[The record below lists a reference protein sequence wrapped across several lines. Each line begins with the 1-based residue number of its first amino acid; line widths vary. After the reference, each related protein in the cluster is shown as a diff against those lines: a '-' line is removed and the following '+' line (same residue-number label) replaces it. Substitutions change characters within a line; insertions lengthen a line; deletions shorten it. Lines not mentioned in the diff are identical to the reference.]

1 MRKNRIIGI
10 AISLLTALTMLAVP
24 ASAYLEEVSGA
35 SSYLETDSGT
45 WMIRLSGADK
55 DYITDISKIEMYIS
69 LKGDAAAYSADM
81 ENGVGDFSGFI
92 GLGAAIEGENVSNG
106 FWQQF
111 GFSGLKE
118 NAGGRDTAA
127 IKKLGDTSYLFTGD
141 LTGLKVSPTASDA
154 TISLKDWGNFS
165 EAYRLAVDELI
176 VYGPDGSVAFRT
188 DSKGNMTFG
197 TISASVTTSAETT
210 AETTVETTAETTTET
225 TTEETT
231 TTSEET
237 TTTETTTTTTTEAT
251 TTTTE
256 ETTTESTTTT
266 VSETTTTTTEK
277 YFASEDELCNM
288 AIEDYKQKTG
298 TTPAKA
304 EATTNADGTL
314 SIVLTDESGKVLD
327 TYVINPVTGIGTS
340 SDGSEVNLPQTGN
353 NSMKAVAATSAAL
366 ALTLL
371 GSFAVVKSGVIRKK
385 KDEQ

>member
-35 SSYLETDSGT
+35 SSYLESDSGT
-45 WMIRLSGADK
+45 WMIRLTGADK

-111 GFSGLKE
+111 GFSGIKE

-197 TISASVTTSAETT
+197 TLPASVTTVAETT
-210 AETTVETTAETTTET
+210 AATTAETTTEAATEETTTTTEAETITEET

-231 TTSEET
+231 TAEET
-237 TTTETTTTTTTEAT
+237 TTSATTTTAAAT
-251 TTTTE
+251 TTTTAVTSE
-256 ETTTESTTTT
+256 ESAAQTE
-266 VSETTTTTTEK
+266 
-277 YFASEDELCNM
+277 A
-288 AIEDYKQKTG
+288 
-298 TTPAKA
+298 P
-304 EATTNADGTL
+304 
-314 SIVLTDESGKVLD
+314 
-327 TYVINPVTGIGTS
+327 
-340 SDGSEVNLPQTGN
+340 
-353 NSMKAVAATSAAL
+353 AATEAPAYTTSVAQATAAADADFGSRDSSL
-366 ALTLL
+366 LIVGIVAGVVIIAVIVVLVMILT
-371 GSFAVVKSGVIRKK
+371 KK
-385 KDEQ
+385 KK

>member
-35 SSYLETDSGT
+35 SSYLESDSGA
-45 WMIRLSGADK
+45 WMIRLTGADK

-81 ENGVGDFSGFI
+81 ENGVGDFTGFI

-197 TISASVTTSAETT
+197 TLPASVTTA
-210 AETTVETTAETTTET
+210 AETTVETTAETTAETTTET

-231 TTSEET
+231 TT
-237 TTTETTTTTTTEAT
+237 TEAET
-251 TTTTE
+251 AAEETTTE
-256 ETTTESTTTT
+256 ETTTAE
-266 VSETTTTTTEK
+266 ETTTT
-277 YFASEDELCNM
+277 S
-288 AIEDYKQKTG
+288 
-298 TTPAKA
+298 
-304 EATTNADGTL
+304 ATTTTA
-314 SIVLTDESGKVLD
+314 
-327 TYVINPVTGIGTS
+327 
-340 SDGSEVNLPQTGN
+340 
-353 NSMKAVAATSAAL
+353 AATTTTTAVTSEESAAQTEAPAATEAPAYTTSVAQAAAAADADFGSRDSSL
-366 ALTLL
+366 LIVGIVAGVVIIAVIVVLVMILT
-371 GSFAVVKSGVIRKK
+371 KK
-385 KDEQ
+385 KK

>member
-35 SSYLETDSGT
+35 SSYLESDSGA
-45 WMIRLSGADK
+45 WMIRLTGADK

-81 ENGVGDFSGFI
+81 ENGVGDFAGFI

-197 TISASVTTSAETT
+197 TLSASVTTAATT
-210 AETTVETTAETTTET
+210 AATTAETTTET

-231 TTSEET
+231 TT
-237 TTTETTTTTTTEAT
+237 TEAE
-251 TTTTE
+251 TTTE
-256 ETTTESTTTT
+256 ETTTEETTTAEETTTSATTTT
-266 VSETTTTTTEK
+266 AAATTTTAAVT
-277 YFASEDELCNM
+277 SEES
-288 AIEDYKQKTG
+288 AAQT
-298 TTPAKA
+298 
-304 EATTNADGTL
+304 EATEAPAYT
-314 SIVLTDESGKVLD
+314 
-327 TYVINPVTGIGTS
+327 
-340 SDGSEVNLPQTGN
+340 
-353 NSMKAVAATSAAL
+353 TSAAQAAAAADADFGSRDSSL
-366 ALTLL
+366 LIVGIVAGVVIIAVIVVLVMILT
-371 GSFAVVKSGVIRKK
+371 KK
-385 KDEQ
+385 KK

>member
-35 SSYLETDSGT
+35 SSYLESDSGT
-45 WMIRLSGADK
+45 WMIRLTGADK

-118 NAGGRDTAA
+118 NAGGKDTAA
-127 IKKLGDTSYLFTGD
+127 IKKISDTSYLFTGD

-197 TISASVTTSAETT
+197 TLPASVTTAAETT

-231 TTSEET
+231 TT
-237 TTTETTTTTTTEAT
+237 TEAET
-251 TTTTE
+251 ITEETTTE
-256 ETTTESTTTT
+256 ETTTAEETTTSATTTT
-266 VSETTTTTTEK
+266 AAATTTTAAVT
-277 YFASEDELCNM
+277 SEES
-288 AIEDYKQKTG
+288 AAQT
-298 TTPAKA
+298 
-304 EATTNADGTL
+304 EAT
-314 SIVLTDESGKVLD
+314 
-327 TYVINPVTGIGTS
+327 
-340 SDGSEVNLPQTGN
+340 
-353 NSMKAVAATSAAL
+353 AAPAYTTSAAQAAAANNADFGSRDSSL
-366 ALTLL
+366 LIVGIVAGVVIIAVIVVLVMILT
-371 GSFAVVKSGVIRKK
+371 KK
-385 KDEQ
+385 KK

>member
-35 SSYLETDSGT
+35 SSYLESDSGA
-45 WMIRLSGADK
+45 WMIRLTGADK

-69 LKGDAAAYSADM
+69 LKGDAAAYRADM
-81 ENGVGDFSGFI
+81 ENGVGDFTGFI

-197 TISASVTTSAETT
+197 TLPASVTTAAETT

-231 TTSEET
+231 TT
-237 TTTETTTTTTTEAT
+237 TEAET
-251 TTTTE
+251 AAEETTTE
-256 ETTTESTTTT
+256 ETTTAE
-266 VSETTTTTTEK
+266 ETTTT
-277 YFASEDELCNM
+277 S
-288 AIEDYKQKTG
+288 
-298 TTPAKA
+298 
-304 EATTNADGTL
+304 ATTTTAAATTTTTAVT
-314 SIVLTDESGKVLD
+314 SEESAAQ
-327 TYVINPVTGIGTS
+327 TEAPAATEAPAYTTS
-340 SDGSEVNLPQTGN
+340 VAQ
-353 NSMKAVAATSAAL
+353 AVAANDADFGSRDSSLLIVGIVAGVVIIAVIVVL
-366 ALTLL
+366 VMILT
-371 GSFAVVKSGVIRKK
+371 KK
-385 KDEQ
+385 KK

>member
-35 SSYLETDSGT
+35 SSYLESDSGA
-45 WMIRLSGADK
+45 WMIRLTGADK

-69 LKGDAAAYSADM
+69 LKGDAAAYRADM
-81 ENGVGDFSGFI
+81 ENGVGDFTGFI

-197 TISASVTTSAETT
+197 TLPASVTT

-231 TTSEET
+231 TT
-237 TTTETTTTTTTEAT
+237 TEAE
-251 TTTTE
+251 TTTE
-256 ETTTESTTTT
+256 ETTTEETTTAEETTTSATTTT
-266 VSETTTTTTEK
+266 AAATTTTAAVTSEESAAQTE
-277 YFASEDELCNM
+277 A
-288 AIEDYKQKTG
+288 
-298 TTPAKA
+298 P
-304 EATTNADGTL
+304 
-314 SIVLTDESGKVLD
+314 
-327 TYVINPVTGIGTS
+327 
-340 SDGSEVNLPQTGN
+340 
-353 NSMKAVAATSAAL
+353 AATEAPAYTTSVAQAAAAADADFGSRDSSL
-366 ALTLL
+366 LIVGIVAGVVIIAVIVVLVMILT
-371 GSFAVVKSGVIRKK
+371 KK
-385 KDEQ
+385 KK

>member
-35 SSYLETDSGT
+35 SSYLESDSGA
-45 WMIRLSGADK
+45 WMIRLTGADK

-81 ENGVGDFSGFI
+81 ENGVGDFAGFI

-118 NAGGRDTAA
+118 NAGGKDTAA
-127 IKKLGDTSYLFTGD
+127 IKKISDTSYLFTGD

-197 TISASVTTSAETT
+197 TLSASVTTAATT
-210 AETTVETTAETTTET
+210 AATTAETTTET

-231 TTSEET
+231 TT
-237 TTTETTTTTTTEAT
+237 TEAE
-251 TTTTE
+251 TTTE
-256 ETTTESTTTT
+256 ETTTEETTTAEETTTSATTTT
-266 VSETTTTTTEK
+266 AAATTTTTAVTSEESAAQTEAPAATESPA
-277 YFASEDELCNM
+277 Y
-288 AIEDYKQKTG
+288 
-298 TTPAKA
+298 TTSVA
-304 EATTNADGTL
+304 
-314 SIVLTDESGKVLD
+314 
-327 TYVINPVTGIGTS
+327 
-340 SDGSEVNLPQTGN
+340 Q
-353 NSMKAVAATSAAL
+353 AVAAADADFGSRDSS
-366 ALTLL
+366 LL
-371 GSFAVVKSGVIRKK
+371 IVGIVAGVVIIAVIVVLVMIHTKK
-385 KDEQ
+385 KK

>member
-1 MRKNRIIGI
+1 MRKMEDNMRKIRIIGI

-35 SSYLETDSGT
+35 SSYLESDSGA
-45 WMIRLSGADK
+45 WLIRLTGADK

-197 TISASVTTSAETT
+197 TLSASVTTAATT
-210 AETTVETTAETTTET
+210 AATTAETTTET

-231 TTSEET
+231 TT
-237 TTTETTTTTTTEAT
+237 TEAE
-251 TTTTE
+251 TTTE
-256 ETTTESTTTT
+256 ETTTEETTTAEETTTSATTTT
-266 VSETTTTTTEK
+266 AAATTTTTAVTSEESAAQTEAPAATESPA
-277 YFASEDELCNM
+277 Y
-288 AIEDYKQKTG
+288 
-298 TTPAKA
+298 TTSVA
-304 EATTNADGTL
+304 
-314 SIVLTDESGKVLD
+314 
-327 TYVINPVTGIGTS
+327 
-340 SDGSEVNLPQTGN
+340 Q
-353 NSMKAVAATSAAL
+353 AVAAADADFGSRDSSLLIVGIVAGVVIIAVIVVL
-366 ALTLL
+366 VMILT
-371 GSFAVVKSGVIRKK
+371 KK
-385 KDEQ
+385 KK

>member
-35 SSYLETDSGT
+35 SSYLESDSGA
-45 WMIRLSGADK
+45 WMIRLTGADK

-197 TISASVTTSAETT
+197 TLSASVTTAATT
-210 AETTVETTAETTTET
+210 AATTAETTTET

-231 TTSEET
+231 TT
-237 TTTETTTTTTTEAT
+237 TEAE
-251 TTTTE
+251 TTTE
-256 ETTTESTTTT
+256 ETTTEETTTAEETTTSATTTT
-266 VSETTTTTTEK
+266 AAATTTTAAVTSEESAAQTEAPAATESPAYTTSV
-277 YFASEDELCNM
+277 A
-288 AIEDYKQKTG
+288 Q
-298 TTPAKA
+298 
-304 EATTNADGTL
+304 
-314 SIVLTDESGKVLD
+314 
-327 TYVINPVTGIGTS
+327 
-340 SDGSEVNLPQTGN
+340 
-353 NSMKAVAATSAAL
+353 AVAAADADFGSRDSSLLIVGIVAGVVIIAVIVVL
-366 ALTLL
+366 VMILT
-371 GSFAVVKSGVIRKK
+371 KK
-385 KDEQ
+385 KK

>member
-35 SSYLETDSGT
+35 SSYLESDSGT
-45 WMIRLSGADK
+45 WMIRLNGADK

-81 ENGVGDFSGFI
+81 ENGVGDFAGFI

-176 VYGPDGSVAFRT
+176 VYGPDGSVALRT

-197 TISASVTTSAETT
+197 TLPASVTTA

-231 TTSEET
+231 TT
-237 TTTETTTTTTTEAT
+237 TEAE
-251 TTTTE
+251 TTTE
-256 ETTTESTTTT
+256 ETTTEETTTAE
-266 VSETTTTTTEK
+266 ETTTT
-277 YFASEDELCNM
+277 S
-288 AIEDYKQKTG
+288 
-298 TTPAKA
+298 
-304 EATTNADGTL
+304 ATTTTAAATTTTTAVT
-314 SIVLTDESGKVLD
+314 SEESAA
-327 TYVINPVTGIGTS
+327 
-340 SDGSEVNLPQTGN
+340 QTEAPAATEA
-353 NSMKAVAATSAAL
+353 SAATAAAAQAVAANDADFGSRDSSLLIVGIVAGVVIIAVIVVL
-366 ALTLL
+366 VMILT
-371 GSFAVVKSGVIRKK
+371 KK
-385 KDEQ
+385 KK

>member
-35 SSYLETDSGT
+35 SSYLESDSGA
-45 WMIRLSGADK
+45 WMIRLTGADK

-81 ENGVGDFSGFI
+81 ENGVGDFAGFI

-197 TISASVTTSAETT
+197 TLSASVTTAATT
-210 AETTVETTAETTTET
+210 AATTAETTTET

-231 TTSEET
+231 TT
-237 TTTETTTTTTTEAT
+237 TEAE
-251 TTTTE
+251 TTTE
-256 ETTTESTTTT
+256 ETTTEETTTAEETTTSATTTT
-266 VSETTTTTTEK
+266 AAATTTTAAVTSEESAAQTEAPAATESPAYTTSV
-277 YFASEDELCNM
+277 A
-288 AIEDYKQKTG
+288 Q
-298 TTPAKA
+298 
-304 EATTNADGTL
+304 
-314 SIVLTDESGKVLD
+314 
-327 TYVINPVTGIGTS
+327 
-340 SDGSEVNLPQTGN
+340 
-353 NSMKAVAATSAAL
+353 AVAAADADFGSRDSSLLIVGIVAGVVIIAVIVVL
-366 ALTLL
+366 VMILT
-371 GSFAVVKSGVIRKK
+371 KK
-385 KDEQ
+385 KK

>member
-35 SSYLETDSGT
+35 SSYLESDSGA
-45 WMIRLSGADK
+45 WMIRLTGADK

-197 TISASVTTSAETT
+197 TLPASVTTAATT
-210 AETTVETTAETTTET
+210 AETTAETTTET

-231 TTSEET
+231 TT
-237 TTTETTTTTTTEAT
+237 TEAE
-251 TTTTE
+251 TTTE
-256 ETTTESTTTT
+256 ETTTEETTTAEETTTSATTTT
-266 VSETTTTTTEK
+266 AAATTTTTAVTSEESAAQTEAPAATESPA
-277 YFASEDELCNM
+277 Y
-288 AIEDYKQKTG
+288 
-298 TTPAKA
+298 TTSVA
-304 EATTNADGTL
+304 
-314 SIVLTDESGKVLD
+314 
-327 TYVINPVTGIGTS
+327 
-340 SDGSEVNLPQTGN
+340 Q
-353 NSMKAVAATSAAL
+353 AVAAADADFGSRDSSLLIVGIVAGVVIIAVIVVL
-366 ALTLL
+366 VMILT
-371 GSFAVVKSGVIRKK
+371 KK
-385 KDEQ
+385 KK

>member
-35 SSYLETDSGT
+35 SSYLESDSGA
-45 WMIRLSGADK
+45 WMIRLTGADK

-197 TISASVTTSAETT
+197 TLSASVTTAATT
-210 AETTVETTAETTTET
+210 AATTAETTTET

-231 TTSEET
+231 TT
-237 TTTETTTTTTTEAT
+237 TEAE
-251 TTTTE
+251 TTTE
-256 ETTTESTTTT
+256 ETTTEETTTAEETTTSATTTT
-266 VSETTTTTTEK
+266 AAATTTTTAVTSEESAAQTEAPAATESPA
-277 YFASEDELCNM
+277 Y
-288 AIEDYKQKTG
+288 
-298 TTPAKA
+298 TTSVA
-304 EATTNADGTL
+304 
-314 SIVLTDESGKVLD
+314 
-327 TYVINPVTGIGTS
+327 
-340 SDGSEVNLPQTGN
+340 Q
-353 NSMKAVAATSAAL
+353 AVAAADADFGSRDSSLLIVGIVAGVVIIAVIVVL
-366 ALTLL
+366 VMILT
-371 GSFAVVKSGVIRKK
+371 KK
-385 KDEQ
+385 KK